1 MPRWIYRI
9 QKGARPALFVAAAA
23 TLASIV
29 LLVKPGLREDYRI
42 ESFVAGHDESYLRF
56 RRFTEEF
63 GNDEV
68 AIIAIEARDVL
79 SPESVA
85 LLAEIGQ
92 KAAALPSVQQVLSI
106 ANVPGAVRALLG
118 ERIWSHPLFLDNI
131 INQDHTAAAVVIQIA
146 GEEQS
151 GDARKRTVAALRAL
165 TAETQSA
172 HPEAHIVL
180 AGPYVTLI
188 DLFDYVQRDLL
199 VFSLAAFG
207 LLCATLWI
215 VFRRAAPMVYAVLV
229 GTSATLCT
237 LGVAVVFGWVTSLI
251 TQMIVILVAVL
262 SAAACV
268 HLAAAAEEIHLSN
281 PRGTRRDPAARTLG
295 RMLAPCCAVAAT
307 TAAGFGALGTSSI
320 SPVRLLGALIV
331 FGLAWSLG
339 IALCGLEQIA
349 WRAPS
354 PAARTH
360 LPRWLRGVGAW
371 SDRNRWR
378 VFGLFAAA
386 TALCAAGIGRLSFK
400 SDFLDNF
407 RPHSSVRR
415 SYDFIS
421 DHFAPVGSMEV
432 VIRTADGGA
441 VLTPQTLQTAEA
453 FAAEVVRQF
462 EPIRKAQSVGDL
474 LTLFGADLPHSA
486 IDLRMRLALIRAAG
500 GPENPLRAFL
510 NADGTAMRIQFRA
523 FESQVSAPDK
533 LRMAD
538 GVRRMAERA
547 FGPGF
552 RVEVTGLYCFYAQ
565 LIDGMGRDSY
575 RALAITVP
583 IVLLVMILLMR
594 SVTVVLVA
602 VIPNVFPMV
611 FCLGI
616 MGWSGIPVNM
626 TTAMM
631 LSITFGITVN
641 NTLHHLWRFRA
652 ALSETGDYSASAV
665 QALGSVGRACVF
677 TTLMIAAG
685 FWILV
690 LSEFLPTAYFGGL
703 VGFTMTAALAADLV
717 LLPALLTTIR
727 PFPKAR

>member
-1 MPRWIYRI
+1 
-9 QKGARPALFVAAAA
+9 
-23 TLASIV
+23 
-29 LLVKPGLREDYRI
+29 
-42 ESFVAGHDESYLRF
+42 
-56 RRFTEEF
+56 
-63 GNDEV
+63 
-68 AIIAIEARDVL
+68 
-79 SPESVA
+79 
-85 LLAEIGQ
+85 
-92 KAAALPSVQQVLSI
+92 
-106 ANVPGAVRALLG
+106 
-118 ERIWSHPLFLDNI
+118 
-131 INQDHTAAAVVIQIA
+131 
-146 GEEQS
+146 
-151 GDARKRTVAALRAL
+151 
-165 TAETQSA
+165 
-172 HPEAHIVL
+172 
-180 AGPYVTLI
+180 
-188 DLFDYVQRDLL
+188 
-199 VFSLAAFG
+199 
-207 LLCATLWI
+207 
-215 VFRRAAPMVYAVLV
+215 
-229 GTSATLCT
+229 
-237 LGVAVVFGWVTSLI
+237 
-251 TQMIVILVAVL
+251 
-262 SAAACV
+262 
-268 HLAAAAEEIHLSN
+268 
-281 PRGTRRDPAARTLG
+281 
-295 RMLAPCCAVAAT
+295 
-307 TAAGFGALGTSSI
+307 
-320 SPVRLLGALIV
+320 
-331 FGLAWSLG
+331 
-339 IALCGLEQIA
+339 
-349 WRAPS
+349 
-354 PAARTH
+354 
-360 LPRWLRGVGAW
+360 
-371 SDRNRWR
+371 
-378 VFGLFAAA
+378 
-386 TALCAAGIGRLSFK
+386 
-400 SDFLDNF
+400 
-407 RPHSSVRR
+407 
-415 SYDFIS
+415 
-421 DHFAPVGSMEV
+421 
-432 VIRTADGGA
+432 
-441 VLTPQTLQTAEA
+441 
-453 FAAEVVRQF
+453 
-462 EPIRKAQSVGDL
+462 
-474 LTLFGADLPHSA
+474 
-486 IDLRMRLALIRAAG
+486 MRLALIRAAG